1 MRHVWVFL
9 ALFLWLHLSGSATS
23 SPAASMPATIVAHRG
38 GQLGETE
45 NSLAAL
51 REAARRGI
59 EVIEFDVRTTRDG
72 QLVIIHDETVDRT
85 TNRRGR
91 VATLSLAE
99 LRSIRINGNGEPI
112 PTLVEALDAAKA
124 RQVRLLLD
132 VKSGT
137 SVRKVLDAVESQQ
150 AGTRVMLGLRRPVDV
165 ATARAEAPAIP
176 IVAFMPKATDA
187 ATFAKAGADII
198 RLWSDWVEA
207 NPGLVGRTAALG
219 PKVWILVGRNLPS
232 KSSEWR
238 RLHGRMLAI
247 GAHGLITDRPDLI
260 SAAP

>member
-1 MRHVWVFL
+1 MVHVRVFL
-9 ALFLWLHLSGSATS
+9 ALLLWLQLSAPATP
-23 SPAASMPATIVAHRG
+23 SPAPSTPVTIVAHRG

-51 REAARRGI
+51 TQAAARGVY
-59 EVIEFDVRTTRDG
+59 VIEFDVRTTRDG

-85 TNRRGR
+85 TDGKGR
-91 VATLSLAE
+91 VAALTMAE
-99 LRSIRINGNGEPI
+99 LRRSRIDGNGEPI
-112 PTLVEALDAAKA
+112 PRLAEALDAAKA
-124 RQVRLLLD
+124 SEVRLLLD

-137 SVRKVLDAVESQQ
+137 SVRKVLEAVESQR
-150 AGTRVMLGLRRPVDV
+150 ANGSVILGLRRPVDV
-165 ATARAEAPAIP
+165 ATARAKAPAMQ

-198 RLWSDWVEA
+198 RLWSDWAEA

-219 PKVWILVGRNLPS
+219 PKIWILVGRHLPS
-232 KSSEWR
+232 KASEWR
-238 RLHGRMLAI
+238 RLHSRMLAT